1 MNLIGNS
8 PAMLALKDQVA
19 RIAPFDAK
27 VLITGETG
35 AGKEL
40 AAKAIHAVSR
50 RAHRPFV
57 AVNCAG
63 LPESLLESELFGHVR
78 GSFTGAYRDKQGKF
92 ELAHGGTM
100 FLDEVGEMTMRMQ
113 SLMLR
118 VLQLG
123 EVQKVGSD
131 SIVRRVDVRI
141 IAATNRDLLDLVR
154 QGLFREDLYYRLNVI
169 RISVPPLR
177 EKRQDLPALLTHF
190 LDRFADAAGSVPPTV
205 EPAAMHAL
213 MAYSWPGN
221 VRELA
226 NIAER
231 LIAAGRPSVVLE
243 DLPEEIRLAGAS
255 TPAITT
261 ERRRTVADDLL
272 ERLLSNKESFWNSVY
287 PLFMEREISRDTV
300 RQVVRSGL
308 QTARGN
314 YKIVSRI
321 FNMQAGD
328 YKRFLDFLRK
338 HDCQVS
344 FKEYR

>member
-1 MNLIGNS
+1 
-8 PAMLALKDQVA
+8 
-19 RIAPFDAK
+19 
-27 VLITGETG
+27 
-35 AGKEL
+35 
-40 AAKAIHAVSR
+40 
-50 RAHRPFV
+50 
-57 AVNCAG
+57 
-63 LPESLLESELFGHVR
+63 
-78 GSFTGAYRDKQGKF
+78 
-92 ELAHGGTM
+92 M

-118 VLQLG
+118 VLQFG

-154 QGLFREDLYYRLNVI
+154 QGMFREDLYYRLNVI
-169 RISVPPLR
+169 RVSVPPLR

-190 LDRFADAAGSVPPTV
+190 LDRFADAAGSPAPAV
-205 EPAAMHAL
+205 EPAALHAL
-213 MAYSWPGN
+213 MAYGWPGN

-231 LIAAGRPSVVLE
+231 FVATGRPSVARD
-243 DLPEEIRLAGAS
+243 DLPEEIRAAGAALPEV
-255 TPAITT
+255 TV
-261 ERRRTVADDLL
+261 ERRRTAADDLL
-272 ERLLSNKESFWNSVY
+272 ERLLSNNESFWNSVY
-287 PLFMEREISRDTV
+287 PMFMEREISRETV

-314 YKIVSRI
+314 YKIVSRM
-321 FNMQAGD
+321 FNMQAAD